1 MSAASTKTPSG
12 PVKVRVRL
20 AIEAD
25 MPAIQEIYAHYVRST
40 TASFEEEPPTVAEM
54 TARWQ
59 RIQARG
65 LPYLVATKGKRVVGY
80 AYAGP
85 FRERSGY
92 RYTIEDSVYVIP
104 DYLGRNVGNALL
116 SELVERCTELG
127 FRQMIAV
134 IGDST
139 NAASLALHSRHGFFV
154 VGALSSTCFKFG
166 RWVDAVLMQ
175 RILGDGDTTSP
186 PKVPGKRKRKKS
198 AVRK

>member
-1 MSAASTKTPSG
+1 MSNQPAKPSTAPL
-12 PVKVRVRL
+12 KVRIRV
-20 AIEAD
+20 ATEKD
-25 MPAIQEIYAHYVRST
+25 MAATQEIYSHYVLHS

-59 RIQARG
+59 RVQSRG
-65 LPYLVATKGKRVVGY
+65 LPYLVATHRNQVVGY

-92 RYTIEDSVYVIP
+92 RYTIEDSVYVSE
-104 DYLGRNVGNALL
+104 DFRGRDVGN
-116 SELVERCTELG
+116 ELMTELIERCTALG

-139 NAASLALHSRHGFFV
+139 NASSLALHSRHGFFV

-175 RILGDGDTTSP
+175 RILGDGDNSLP
-186 PKVPGKRKRKKS
+186 PKNPGRRKQRSKR
-198 AVRK
+198 

>member
-1 MSAASTKTPSG
+1 MSTTTAKPSSS
-12 PVKVRVRL
+12 PVKVRIRL
-20 AIEAD
+20 ATEQD
-25 MPAIQEIYAHYVRST
+25 MPAIQEIYAHYVLST

-59 RIQARG
+59 RVLARS
-65 LPYLVATKGKRVVGY
+65 LPYLVAMKGKRVVGY

-92 RYTIEDSVYVIP
+92 RYTIEDSVYVAE
-104 DYLGRNVGNALL
+104 DFRGRNVGNALL
-116 SELVERCTELG
+116 TELIERCTALG
-127 FRQMIAV
+127 FRQMIAI

-139 NAASLALHSRHGFFV
+139 NASSLALHSRHGFFV

-175 RILGDGDTTSP
+175 RILGDGDNSLP
-186 PKVPGKRKRKKS
+186 PKYPGRRKQRAKR
-198 AVRK
+198 